1 MVAEKRNDMKPDGS
15 VFVAKFDFAVAY
27 LQKQFPWLPKEVI
40 IDSIERYGYNHDKI
54 IEFLDAMSGH
64 PHIEEE

>member
-1 MVAEKRNDMKPDGS
+1 MVAERESIKPDGS
-15 VFVAKFDFAVAY
+15 VFAAKFDFAVAY
-27 LQKQFPWLPKEVI
+27 LQKQFPWLSKEVI

-54 IEFLDAMSGH
+54 IQHLDTISGN